1 MLIGHV
7 AVALGAKKAAPK
19 TSFGT
24 LLLAA
29 QWLDLIWPVF
39 LMLGWERVRIV
50 PGITAVS
57 PFEFTSYPLTHSLLA
72 DFGWAL
78 LLAGLYLV
86 FKKNRRG
93 ALVIW
98 ACVMSHWLLDFI
110 SHRPDLPL
118 YPGSPLVGLG
128 LWNSVSMTLIVEGA
142 LFVAGVMIY
151 SRTTRARDK
160 TGEYSYKTFV
170 ALLVLIYLAS
180 LMGPPPPSVAA
191 VEWAGVLSW
200 LFLAW
205 AYWMDE
211 HRTLKNPPSP
221 PAPPSVEQVN

>member
-29 QWLDLIWPVF
+29 QWPDLIWPLF
-39 LMLGWERVRIV
+39 LMLGWEQVRIV

-57 PFEFTSYPLTHSLLA
+57 PLDFTRYPLSHSLLA

-86 FKKNRRG
+86 FKKDRGG

-118 YPGSPLVGLG
+118 YPGSHLVGLG
-128 LWNSVSMTLIVEGA
+128 LWNSVSVTLLVEGG
-142 LFVAGVMIY
+142 LFVAGARIY
-151 SRTTRARDK
+151 GRATRARDK
-160 TGEYSYKTFV
+160 VGEYSYKTFV

-180 LMGPPPPSVAA
+180 LMGPPPPSVNAL
-191 VEWAGVLSW
+191 EWTGVFSW
-200 LFLAW
+200 LFIAW
-205 AYWMDE
+205 AYWLDD
-211 HRTLKNPPSP
+211 HRTLTPHPQAP
-221 PAPPSVEQVN
+221 GPAIG

>member
-19 TSFGT
+19 TSLGT

-29 QWLDLIWPVF
+29 QLPDLLWPLF

-57 PFEFTSYPLTHSLLA
+57 PLDFVSYPFTHSLLA
-72 DFGWAL
+72 DFGWGL
-78 LLAGLYLV
+78 LLAGLYLI

-93 ALVIW
+93 AFIIW
-98 ACVMSHWLLDFI
+98 ACVLSHWLLDYI

-118 YPGSPLVGLG
+118 YPGSQLFGLG
-128 LWNSVSMTLIVEGA
+128 IWNSVSVTLLVEGG
-142 LFVAGVMIY
+142 LFVAGAMIY
-151 SRTTRARDK
+151 SRVTRPRDK
-160 TGEYSYKTFV
+160 AGEYSYKTFI

-180 LMGPPPPSVAA
+180 LVGPPPPSVSA

-200 LFLAW
+200 MFLAW
-205 AYWMDE
+205 AYWIDD
-211 HRTLKNPPSP
+211 HRTLATHA
-221 PAPPSVEQVN
+221 PAPPPAEPAN